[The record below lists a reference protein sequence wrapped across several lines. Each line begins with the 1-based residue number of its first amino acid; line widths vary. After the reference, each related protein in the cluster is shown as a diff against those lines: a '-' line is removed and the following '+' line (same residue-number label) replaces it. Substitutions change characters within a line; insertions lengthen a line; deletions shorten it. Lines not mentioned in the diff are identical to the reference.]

1 MMLLLKLLLAHVLGD
16 FVLQP
21 AKWVAHK
28 LERKIKSGYL
38 YLHLLVHL
46 LCMLV
51 VLGFDFSLL
60 PGVLLI
66 VLSHYLIDLSKLY
79 LTGKVDSKLLF
90 VIDQIAHLAVI
101 FFVAKYHTP
110 LLDISFS
117 FGEEEFLFILSLLC
131 VTSVSSVIIR
141 VLMSAWKMTDD
152 GSSLSN
158 AGMYIGILERLF
170 VFVFIVMGQ
179 WQAIGFLIAAKS
191 VFRFSD
197 LTRAKDRKLTE
208 YILIG
213 TLLSFALGVGCSL
226 AYLALKEKLL

>member
-28 LERKIKSGYL
+28 LECKIKSAYL

-46 LCMLV
+46 MAMII
-51 VLGFDFSLL
+51 VLGFDFTFL
-60 PGVLLI
+60 PGVLFI
-66 VLSHYLIDLSKLY
+66 ALSHYLIDLSKLY
-79 LTGKVDSKLLF
+79 LTGRADSKLLF
-90 VIDQIAHLAVI
+90 FIDQAAHLVVI
-101 FFVAKYHTP
+101 FFVAQFYSP
-110 LLDISFS
+110 LVGISFS
-117 FGEEEFLFILSLLC
+117 FGDKELFLILTLLC
-131 VTSVSSVIIR
+131 VTSVSSVIVR
-141 VLMSAWKMTDD
+141 VLMGAWKMADD
-152 GSSLSN
+152 SSSLNN

-213 TLLSFALGVGCSL
+213 TLLSFALAVGCSL

>member
-1 MMLLLKLLLAHVLGD
+1 MLLLKLLLAHVLGD

-46 LCMLV
+46 LAMLT
-51 VLGFDFSLL
+51 VLGFDFTFL
-60 PGVLLI
+60 PGILLI
-66 VLSHYLIDLSKLY
+66 ALAHYLIDLSKLY
-79 LTGKVDSKLLF
+79 LTGRADSKLLF
-90 VIDQIAHLAVI
+90 VLDQLAHLLVI
-101 FFVAKYHTP
+101 FFVAQYYTP
-110 LLDISFS
+110 LAGISFN
-117 FGEEEFLFILSLLC
+117 FGEKEVFLILTLLC

-141 VLMSAWKMTDD
+141 VLMSAWKMADD
-152 GSSLSN
+152 SSSLNN

-213 TLLSFALGVGCSL
+213 TLLSFALAVGFSL
-226 AYLALKEKLL
+226 IYLALKEKVLY